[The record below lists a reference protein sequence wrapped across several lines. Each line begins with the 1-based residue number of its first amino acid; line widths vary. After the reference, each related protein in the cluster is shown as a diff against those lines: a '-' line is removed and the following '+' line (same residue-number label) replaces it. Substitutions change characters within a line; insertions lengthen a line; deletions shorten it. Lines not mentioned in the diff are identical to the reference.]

1 MGWAGGWGAAE
12 DATSSRRSPVNSI
25 QGCKLFANIHVK
37 LALAFLSASAKKKGS
52 GRFTGT

>member
-52 GRFTGT
+52 GRVTGT